1 VKLILSKSAK
11 VKGKIKVGGD
21 KSITHRALIIG
32 SIADGITILKDY
44 SKCEDCMTTLEIMKN
59 LGVNILKNKATIR
72 IEGKGLRGL
81 KEPLDV
87 LDCKNSG
94 TSMRLLSGLLAGQ
107 NFFSILTGDSS
118 LNKRPM
124 KRIIEP
130 LSLMGA
136 DISGRDNNQ
145 FAPLA
150 IKGRNLK
157 AINYTTPVASA
168 QIKSSILLASLY
180 AEGNSSI
187 TEPAKSR
194 DHTEKMLSLFRAKIE
209 SSGNRIFLKEKSKL
223 IAKEEDIIIPGDI
236 SSAAFFL
243 VLASVI
249 KSSKVLIK
257 NVGINPTRTGIL
269 DVLQKMGADITLKN
283 KKDNNYE
290 PIADLLVKGKKL
302 EGIEVS
308 GDIIPKIIDEI
319 PVLAV
324 AATQAEG
331 ITRIKDAKE
340 LRVKETD
347 RIYAITT
354 GLKKM
359 GAKIE
364 EKTDGLIIEG
374 PTKLKGN
381 TCESFGDHRIGMALA
396 IAGIIAEG
404 KTTIEKS
411 ECIDISFP
419 EFTET
424 LRKICG
430 TDNVNEKN

>member
-1 VKLILSKSAK
+1 VRLILSESTK
-11 VKGKIKVGGD
+11 VKGEIKVGGD

-32 SIADGITILKDY
+32 SIAEGITTLKDY
-44 SKCEDCMTTLEIMKN
+44 SQCEDCMTTLEIMKK
-59 LGVNILKNKATIR
+59 LGINILKNKATIK
-72 IEGKGLRGL
+72 IEGKGLHGL
-81 KEPLDV
+81 TEPLDV
-87 LDCKNSG
+87 LNCKNSG

-107 NFFSILTGDSS
+107 KFFSVLTGDGS

-124 KRIIEP
+124 KRIIQP

-136 DISGRDNNQ
+136 DISGRDDNQ

-150 IKGRNLK
+150 IKGKNLK

-168 QIKSSILLASLY
+168 QIKSSIMLASLY

-194 DHTEKMLSLFRAKIE
+194 DHTERMLNLFGARIE
-209 SSGNRIFLKEKSKL
+209 TPGNQIIIKEKKNL
-223 IAKEEDIIIPGDI
+223 LAKNITIPGDI

-249 KSSKVLIK
+249 KDSKVLIK

-269 DVLQKMGADITLKN
+269 EVLQKMGADISLKN

-290 PIADLLVKGKKL
+290 PVADLLVKEKDLK
-302 EGIEVS
+302 GIEIS
-308 GDIIPKIIDEI
+308 GNIIPKIIDEI
-319 PVLAV
+319 PILAV
-324 AATQAEG
+324 AATQAKGTTE
-331 ITRIKDAKE
+331 IKDAKE

-381 TCESFGDHRIGMALA
+381 VCESFGDHRIGMALA
-396 IAGIIAEG
+396 IAGIIADGE
-404 KTTIEKS
+404 TTIEES
-411 ECIDISFP
+411 ECINISFP

-424 LRKICG
+424 LGVICG
-430 TDNVNEKN
+430 TDSIDEKN

>member
-1 VKLILSKSAK
+1 VKLILSKSNK
-11 VKGKIKVGGD
+11 VKGEIKVGGD
-21 KSITHRALIIG
+21 KSITHRAFIIG
-32 SIADGITILKDY
+32 SIAKGITTLKDY
-44 SKCEDCMTTLEIMKN
+44 SKCEDCMTTLEIMKK
-59 LGVNILKNKATIR
+59 LGVNILKNKATIK
-72 IEGKGLRGL
+72 IEGKGLHGL
-81 KEPLDV
+81 TEPLDV
-87 LDCKNSG
+87 LDCRNSG

-107 NFFSILTGDSS
+107 KFFSILTGDSS

-136 DISGRDNNQ
+136 DISSRNNNQ

-168 QIKSSILLASLY
+168 QIKSSIILASLY

-194 DHTEKMLSLFRAKIE
+194 DHTERMLNLFGAKIE
-209 SSGNRIFLKEKSKL
+209 TSGNQISIKEKNKL
-223 IAKEEDIIIPGDI
+223 VAKDITVPGDI

-249 KSSKVLIK
+249 KGSKVLIR

-269 DVLQKMGADITLKN
+269 EVLQKMGANISLKN
-283 KKDNNYE
+283 EKDKNYE
-290 PIADLLVKGKKL
+290 PIADLLVKGTELK
-302 EGIEVS
+302 GIEIS
-308 GDIIPKIIDEI
+308 GDMIPKIIDEI
-319 PVLAV
+319 PILAV

-331 ITRIKDAKE
+331 ITQIKDARE

-364 EKTDGLIIEG
+364 EKPDGLIIEG

-381 TCESFGDHRIGMALA
+381 ICESFRDHRIGMALA
-396 IAGIIAEG
+396 IAGIIADG
-404 KTTIEKS
+404 KTTIEES

-419 EFTET
+419 EFTEI
-424 LRKICG
+424 LGGICG
-430 TDNVNEKN
+430 TDNVDEKN

>member
-1 VKLILSKSAK
+1 VKLILSKSPK
-11 VKGKIKVGGD
+11 VKGEIKVGGD

-32 SIADGITILKDY
+32 SIADGITTIKDY

-72 IEGKGLRGL
+72 IEGKGLHGL

-87 LDCKNSG
+87 LDCRNSG

-107 NFFSILTGDSS
+107 KFFSVLTGDSS

-124 KRIIEP
+124 ERIIEP
-130 LSLMGA
+130 LSFMGA
-136 DISGRDNNQ
+136 DISGRNNNQ

-150 IKGRNLK
+150 IKGKNLK

-168 QIKSSILLASLY
+168 QIKSSIMLASLY

-194 DHTEKMLSLFRAKIE
+194 DHTERMLNLFGAKIE
-209 SSGNRIFLKEKSKL
+209 SSGNRIFLKEKNKL
-223 IAKEEDIIIPGDI
+223 IAKDITIPGDI

-249 KSSKVLIK
+249 KGSKVLIK

-269 DVLQKMGADITLKN
+269 DVLQKMGADITVKN
-283 KKDNNYE
+283 KKNIHYE
-290 PIADLLVKGKKL
+290 PIADLLVEGKDLK
-302 EGIEVS
+302 GIEIS

-319 PVLAV
+319 PILAV
-324 AATQAEG
+324 AATQAEE
-331 ITRIKDAKE
+331 ITQIKDAKE

-364 EKTDGLIIEG
+364 EKPDGLIIEG

-381 TCESFGDHRIGMALA
+381 ICESFGDHRIGMALA

-404 KTTIEKS
+404 KTTIEES
-411 ECIDISFP
+411 ECIGISFP